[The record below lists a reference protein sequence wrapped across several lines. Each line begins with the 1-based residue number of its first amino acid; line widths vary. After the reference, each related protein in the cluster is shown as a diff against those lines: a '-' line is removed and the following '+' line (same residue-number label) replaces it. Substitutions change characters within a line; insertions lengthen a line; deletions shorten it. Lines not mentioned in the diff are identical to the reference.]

1 MTKWKSSDVPLSL
14 TPLFFRLRLLHK
26 GQHLRTVSSGTANR
40 VVYGSQQTDLC
51 NHCGTILIIN
61 CLETSLVMMVKIQ
74 RQHAQHG
81 ASPGDASGKEPAC

>member
-1 MTKWKSSDVPLSL
+1 MTKWKSNDVPLSL

-51 NHCGTILIIN
+51 NHCGTTDLDHQLLRN
-61 CLETSLVMMVKIQ
+61 V
-74 RQHAQHG
+74 
-81 ASPGDASGKEPAC
+81 PGYDGQNTMAACPTWGFSR